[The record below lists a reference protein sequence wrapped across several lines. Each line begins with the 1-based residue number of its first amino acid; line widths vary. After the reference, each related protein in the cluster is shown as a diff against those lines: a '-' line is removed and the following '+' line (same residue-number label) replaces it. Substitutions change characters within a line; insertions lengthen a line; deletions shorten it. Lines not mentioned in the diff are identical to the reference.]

1 MVDATKA
8 AVTFQGSATQTA
20 GAAYTNP
27 SGTDLTAAL
36 GCLIT
41 AEITNGG
48 TGPTVGCDFVVEVSN
63 DNSDFMEFARATAGL
78 TAGTTYTFQVELP
91 ISVMYARV
99 LFGGNTG
106 QDVTVEADG
115 HKISA
120 VE

>member
-8 AVTFQGSATQTA
+8 AVSFQSSTTNSA
-20 GAAYTNP
+20 
-27 SGTDLTAAL
+27 SGTTTGSSVDLTAAL

-48 TGPTVGCDFVVEVSN
+48 TGPTVGCDFVVQVSN
-63 DNSDFMEFARATAGL
+63 DNSDWMEFCRMTAGV
-78 TAGTTYTFQVELP
+78 TSSTTYTFQVELP
-91 ISVMYARV
+91 ISAMHARTV
-99 LFGGNTG
+99 FTGNTG
-106 QDVTVEADG
+106 QDVTVKADG